1 MNNKILLEVYVPML
15 EEEYDVFVPIYI
27 KIANVTRLINEAIVD
42 LSSGSFPLKKD
53 ILLYNRSNGLMLDP
67 KCNVKEAGL
76 VNGSQVILI

>member
-1 MNNKILLEVYVPML
+1 M
-15 EEEYDVFVPIYI
+15 
-27 KIANVTRLINEAIVD
+27 
-42 LSSGSFPLKKD
+42 FPLKKD